1 MDSRRRVRNHHLGSI
16 PWNWAQ
22 AREAQGPA
30 APSPHRP
37 GHSPPGTPPLRRRG
51 SFSGGHPH
59 PSLVLLRSSPPSKA
73 GRRRAGDRSGLR
85 VELSL
90 SSAGKERPGFACSD
104 TLPFFLSSEPP
115 CPHAKLAAGSGA
127 GHFVRS
133 TVRNEFVAAGLGLL
147 LSVDFSCS
155 FGRSMACLI
164 FLKICRLQGTM
175 RRLVSTALV
184 ARGLVRSCRA
194 STAAVRL
201 ANPSV
206 GGFHS
211 CYLSETV

>member
-1 MDSRRRVRNHHLGSI
+1 MELGPS
-16 PWNWAQ
+16 PRSTGPSSPVSPS
-22 AREAQGPA
+22 ARPIHRLARLRSAEGDPSPA
-30 APSPHRP
+30 AIRIRPS
-37 GHSPPGTPPLRRRG
+37 SSSAPPLPRRPAGAGREIDPDFESSCLFLLLVRRG
-51 SFSGGHPH
+51 QA
-59 PSLVLLRSSPPSKA
+59 SLARTLFRSSC
-73 GRRRAGDRSGLR
+73 R
-85 VELSL
+85 LSPL
-90 SSAGKERPGFACSD
+90 A
-104 TLPFFLSSEPP
+104 
-115 CPHAKLAAGSGA
+115 PHAKLAAGSGA

-164 FLKICRLQGTM
+164 FLKICHLQGTM

>member
-1 MDSRRRVRNHHLGSI
+1 MGPTLKSTGPSSPRLPSARPIHRLARLRSAEAKHGTGSI
-16 PWNWAQ
+16 SGGQPVFVP
-22 AREAQGPA
+22 R
-30 APSPHRP
+30 
-37 GHSPPGTPPLRRRG
+37 PPL
-51 SFSGGHPH
+51 
-59 PSLVLLRSSPPSKA
+59 LLASSPPSKA

-164 FLKICRLQGTM
+164 FLKICHLQGTM

-194 STAAVRL
+194 PTTAVRL
-201 ANPSV
+201 ANPFLE
-206 GGFHS
+206 GFPS
-211 CYLSETV
+211 CYLSETA